1 LCLPNYASSS
11 IFAHILSPG
20 RGGRFSIQPRA
31 AFVSKHKYRD
41 LSPVLETIFETRSG
55 TARLTDLLPVIDGAQ
70 SLEPMREILRIIEG
84 VSGKVDLEIVIDQRP
99 DYARTQP
106 RLERGPRGTWYYRWS
121 NEILIVA
128 SDIELERRA
137 GVLHG
142 AIRVDAGDRLHLS
155 LGYVESDVGM
165 LPVLGQAADDRLRR
179 TLDWWRSWVG
189 SCRYGGPYRQAVL
202 PSDLPLELLASAL
215 YGAITAA
222 QTTSLPEALGTG
234 RNWDY
239 RYCWLRD
246 AGMTMQACIE
256 FGFHQEAGS
265 FLTWLLHATRLT
277 WPQLHVVYDVY
288 G

>member
-1 LCLPNYASSS
+1 MAYALPCQVAQTSPASAYVPQPPIADYAIIGDCRTAALISRDGAIDWLCLPNYASPS

-20 RGGRFSIQPRA
+20 RGGRFSIQPRE
-31 AFVSKHKYRD
+31 AFVSKRKYRD
-41 LSPVLETIFETRSG
+41 LSPVLEKIFETRSG

-84 VSGKVDLEIVIDQRP
+84 VSGQVDLEIVIDPRP

-155 LGYVESDVGM
+155 LGYVKSDVGM

-179 TLDWWRSWVG
+179 TLDWWQSWVG
-189 SCRYGGPYRQAVL
+189 GCRYGGPYRQAVL
-202 PSDLPLELLASAL
+202 RSAL
-215 YGAITAA
+215 TLKLLSSALSGAITAA
-222 QTTSLPEALGTG
+222 PTT
-234 RNWDY
+234 
-239 RYCWLRD
+239 
-246 AGMTMQACIE
+246 
-256 FGFHQEAGS
+256 
-265 FLTWLLHATRLT
+265 
-277 WPQLHVVYDVY
+277 
-288 G
+288 